1 MNNTLLGANTE
12 IKRGSILMVDL
23 PLNNGSVQGG
33 VRPVVVVSNNKGNK
47 FSPVLVVVPLTSK
60 TKKVMPTHYTVS
72 PSSKNGLSTRSTA
85 LCEQILTVGKDTI
98 KGFIGTLEA
107 MDMGQINTKIKTSLA
122 LF

>member
-23 PLNNGSVQGG
+23 PLSNGSVQGG

-72 PSSKNGLSTRSTA
+72 PSSKNGLSARSTA